1 MSDLAVEAPAPCD
14 VTKTCAACKQAKP
27 LEDFTRLRRS
37 KDGRREY
44 CRLCSRARSRT
55 WQRARARPCEDCGT
69 PTSREGIERCVACS
83 NKAKAG
89 DKHHKYKSGRHTTP
103 SGYVYLSGYQDH
115 PNANAVGQ
123 ISEHTLVM
131 SRKLGRPLI
140 KGENVHHLNGVRND
154 NRPEN
159 LELWSRVQP
168 PGQRVEDKVA
178 WAIEILQTYRP
189 ELLKEQT

>member
-1 MSDLAVEAPAPCD
+1 MTTV
-14 VTKTCAACKQAKP
+14 AALSKQCLDCKQTKP
-27 LEDFTRLRRS
+27 LDDFTKLARS

-44 CRLCSRARSRT
+44 CRPCSRARNKRWKQSKATPCTDCGSLVSRAGIK
-55 WQRARARPCEDCGT
+55 RCRPCTGKRQ
-69 PTSREGIERCVACS
+69 SGS
-83 NKAKAG
+83 NHYA
-89 DKHHKYKSGRHTTP
+89 YKGGRHTTP
-103 SGYVYLSGYQDH
+103 GGYIYLSGHHDH

-123 ISEHTLVM
+123 IAEHVLVM
-131 SRKLGRPLI
+131 SQTLGRPLH
-140 KGENVHHLNGVRND
+140 KGENVHHKNGDRAD

-189 ELLKEQT
+189 ELLKEQA